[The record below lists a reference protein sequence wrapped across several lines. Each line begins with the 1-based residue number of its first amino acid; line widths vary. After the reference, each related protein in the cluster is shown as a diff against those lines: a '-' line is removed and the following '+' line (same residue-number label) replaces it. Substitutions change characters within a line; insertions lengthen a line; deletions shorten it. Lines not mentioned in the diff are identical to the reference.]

1 MHPARVVLRLRE
13 ECSARGVVTHGAHYA
28 LLARRRLERS
38 AASLSGVCQRVSNL
52 PTCVERPTIGVRS
65 SPRVSGEDRRRG
77 GEEEKKGG
85 GRTLHCGERETRRHR
100 GRQSPIPRPRIAE
113 AALPPNMSSQAKV
126 KKDKEIIAEY
136 ETQVKG
142 W

>member
-1 MHPARVVLRLRE
+1 MHPARVVLRLCE

-85 GRTLHCGERETRRHR
+85 WQNAALWRERDAETQRETESHSTAEDCRSRAPPQHVIS
-100 GRQSPIPRPRIAE
+100 GQSQEGQRDYCRI
-113 AALPPNMSSQAKV
+113 
-126 KKDKEIIAEY
+126 
-136 ETQVKG
+136 
-142 W
+142 